1 MKTKKSKVEEV
12 AAEKDEVIAEEAV
25 PEEAVH
31 IDISDVKEEPTEIEL
46 AKQEVAMYKD
56 VAQRLQA
63 EFDNYRRRTN
73 DSVKV
78 SRQDGISEVIVA
90 LLPVLDSC
98 DRAEAMVSD
107 EKSKEG
113 LQLIS
118 KQIMSVLEKYGVEEI
133 QAEGADFNP
142 ELHNAVMQVE
152 DAENSGKVVEV
163 FQKGYI
169 RSGKVI
175 RYTMVKVAS

>member
-1 MKTKKSKVEEV
+1 MAEVKEEEIQQE
-12 AAEKDEVIAEEAV
+12 AEQ
-25 PEEAVH
+25 EAVH
-31 IDISDVKEEPTEIEL
+31 IDIEDVKEQPTELDL

-56 VAQRLQA
+56 VALRLQA

-98 DRAEAMVSD
+98 GRAESMLSD

-142 ELHNAVMQVE
+142 DLHNAVMQVE
-152 DAENSGKVVEV
+152 DPDNSGKVVEV